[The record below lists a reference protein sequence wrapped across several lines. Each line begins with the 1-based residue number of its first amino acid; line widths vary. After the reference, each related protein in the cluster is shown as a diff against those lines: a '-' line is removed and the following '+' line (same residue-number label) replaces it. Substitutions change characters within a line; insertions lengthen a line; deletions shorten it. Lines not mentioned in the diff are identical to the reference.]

1 MILKKYLVSC
11 LLGFLSFGVHLA
23 VLSFSCAT
31 EGPTSVIPQWQKGKC
46 ESESTLG
53 DTRRGY
59 SVNCTPARLTLLRE
73 ECRRGFACMIRY
85 AAEIILLTVVLG
97 RISYTAAITPSR
109 YSSGFLKT
117 VYFCVNRVKDEK
129 DLKNTIWKTRFINT
143 ILNFETI

>member
-1 MILKKYLVSC
+1 MLGWNEIFGNRIQEKVLILKKYLVSC

-53 DTRRGY
+53 DPRRGY

-109 YSSGFLKT
+109 YSSVEEAAVGRS
-117 VYFCVNRVKDEK
+117 V
-129 DLKNTIWKTRFINT
+129 
-143 ILNFETI
+143 

>member
-1 MILKKYLVSC
+1 MCEIANSCSDGTKFSVFGNRIQEKVLILKKYLVSC

-59 SVNCTPARLTLLRE
+59 SVNCTPARLTQTATLL
-73 ECRRGFACMIRY
+73 Y
-85 AAEIILLTVVLG
+85 LLISALRPFLIVVK
-97 RISYTAAITPSR
+97 
-109 YSSGFLKT
+109 F
-117 VYFCVNRVKDEK
+117 
-129 DLKNTIWKTRFINT
+129 
-143 ILNFETI
+143 

>member
-1 MILKKYLVSC
+1 MCSKFLLGWNEIFGNRIQEKVLILKKYLVSC

-59 SVNCTPARLTLLRE
+59 SVNCTPARLTNCNILIIDIVDGYPDLL
-73 ECRRGFACMIRY
+73 
-85 AAEIILLTVVLG
+85 
-97 RISYTAAITPSR
+97 
-109 YSSGFLKT
+109 
-117 VYFCVNRVKDEK
+117 
-129 DLKNTIWKTRFINT
+129 
-143 ILNFETI
+143 